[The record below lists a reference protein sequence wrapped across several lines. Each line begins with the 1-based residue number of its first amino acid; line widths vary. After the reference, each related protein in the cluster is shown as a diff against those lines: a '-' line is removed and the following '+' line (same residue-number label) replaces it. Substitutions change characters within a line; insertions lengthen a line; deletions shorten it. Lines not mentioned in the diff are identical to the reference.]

1 MKSIAMKCA
10 NCGAGLQIAPDMD
23 HFACSY
29 CGASLSVA
37 RQGGT
42 VALNLVADSIAKV
55 QVGTDRTAAE
65 LALVRLPKEIEE
77 RCREL
82 AAMEEQ
88 IRYLEAEI
96 NKASLPPTRSRK
108 NSLVA
113 HHALRAIGLGIVQ
126 GLFLGFIVNW
136 FFQAWLSASVGV
148 YVGLFVAAVHA
159 ISYFSDPAQVSTRIG
174 AYLED
179 SGNEIR
185 RRSAPSNAEKLK
197 KLRPARNALKD
208 RLQKLNGQLVQASV
222 MVDS

>member
-1 MKSIAMKCA
+1 MKSITMKCA
-10 NCGAGLQIAPDMD
+10 NCGAGLQVASDMD

-77 RCREL
+77 RHREL
-82 AAMEEQ
+82 DAMEER
-88 IRYLEAEI
+88 IHSLEAEI
-96 NKASLPPTRSRK
+96 NKASLPPTGSRK
-108 NSLVA
+108 SSLIA
-113 HHALRAIGLGIVQ
+113 NHALRAIGFGIAQ

-136 FFQAWLSASVGV
+136 FFQAWLPASVGV
-148 YVGLFVAAVHA
+148 YVGLFVAVVHA
-159 ISYFSDPAQVSTRIG
+159 IKYFSDPARENTRIG
-174 AYLED
+174 AWIED
-179 SGNEIR
+179 SNDNR
-185 RRSAPSNAEKLK
+185 TRQNAPFNAEELQ

-208 RLQKLNGQLVQASV
+208 RLQKLNGQLAQASV

>member
-1 MKSIAMKCA
+1 MKAIAMRCA
-10 NCGAGLQIAPDMD
+10 SCGAGLQITPDTD
-23 HFACSY
+23 HFACGY
-29 CGASLSVA
+29 CGASLSVV

-42 VALNLVADSIAKV
+42 VTLNLVADSIAKV
-55 QVGTDRTAAE
+55 QVGTDRAAAE
-65 LALVRLPKEIEE
+65 LALVRLSKEIEE

-82 AAMEEQ
+82 DAMEEQ

-96 NKASLPPTRSRK
+96 NTASLPSTGSRK

-113 HHALRAIGLGIVQ
+113 HHALRAIGFGVAQ

-136 FFQAWLSASVGV
+136 FSQAWLPASVGV

-159 ISYFSDPAQVSTRIG
+159 INHFSDPARVCARIG

-185 RRSAPSNAEKLK
+185 RRSASSNAEKLK
-197 KLRPARNALKD
+197 KLRPARSALKE
-208 RLQKLNGQLVQASV
+208 RLQKLNGKLSEASAI
-222 MVDS
+222 VDS

>member
-10 NCGAGLQIAPDMD
+10 NCGAGLQISPDMG

-96 NKASLPPTRSRK
+96 NIASLPSTGSRK
-108 NSLVA
+108 SSLIA
-113 HHALRAIGLGIVQ
+113 NHAVGAIVKGGAI

-136 FFQAWLSASVGV
+136 FFQAWLPASVGV

-159 ISYFSDPAQVSTRIG
+159 INHFSDPAQVCARIG
-174 AYLED
+174 AHIED
-179 SGNEIR
+179 SNDNMTHQ
-185 RRSAPSNAEKLK
+185 SAPFNAEELQ

-208 RLQKLNGQLVQASV
+208 RLQKLNGQLAQASL